1 MGGWGAWGASNALE
15 YEQGD
20 GEFGRC
26 KRLLKPGGIYC
37 SSELGPLSENPILA
51 LIAPLMRGKKVIFPI
66 PHHDQEMMRY
76 FQGLMESGEF
86 KPVIDRRYRL
96 DQIVEAYRYV
106 ETGQKIDNV
115 VIIVDQGGDQMS

>member
-51 LIAPLMRGKKVIFPI
+51 LIAPLMRGK
-66 PHHDQEMMRY
+66 RSY
-76 FQGLMESGEF
+76 FLFHTMT
-86 KPVIDRRYRL
+86 RR
-96 DQIVEAYRYV
+96 
-106 ETGQKIDNV
+106 
-115 VIIVDQGGDQMS
+115 